1 MKTVRGRCRL
11 LDGCP
16 DSKRLARFFLPSAW
30 ASNRLARRRFLC
42 LLARNRQQHF
52 TLPPAFG
59 LYWKPR
65 TKPRHWHKIYSAR
78 RDLEDC
84 PRRRQNFSV
93 ATRSRTNVP
102 ASIAIIA
109 MRIAASAVRVS
120 KRVTV
125 FSSFLPPM
133 TFTGLPSAR
142 RMLARHLPG
151 PRSNAFTTNRL
162 YSTATPTKFS
172 RVSRWSN
179 KMKPGNDS
187 VTPPTW
193 GAGFGR

>member
-78 RDLEDC
+78 RDS
-84 PRRRQNFSV
+84 RRLSQTTPEFLRGHPVTYERSSV
-93 ATRSRTNVP
+93 YRNHRHANSGICRACVE
-102 ASIAIIA
+102 AGY
-109 MRIAASAVRVS
+109 
-120 KRVTV
+120 
-125 FSSFLPPM
+125 SFLK
-133 TFTGLPSAR
+133 F
-142 RMLARHLPG
+142 LAAYDFHRLAVG
-151 PRSNAFTTNRL
+151 ASNASSPLTGSSLKCLYDKSLVLHSDTNEIFEGIQMEQQDETRQ
-162 YSTATPTKFS
+162 
-172 RVSRWSN
+172 
-179 KMKPGNDS
+179 
-187 VTPPTW
+187 
-193 GAGFGR
+193 